1 MIIGIRFI
9 ACMQSVYGINYQW
22 VSVTRYRTARTKVS
36 PHWMNSTTPTNG
48 LALAAAIL
56 AWNDIF
62 PSTIKSVVVKESE
75 FVLENAKFNAL
86 LG

>member
-1 MIIGIRFI
+1 MELTTSGYLLRDIGQLVPKFLI
-9 ACMQSVYGINYQW
+9 
-22 VSVTRYRTARTKVS
+22 
-36 PHWMNSTTPTNG
+36 HWMNSTTPTNG